1 MEKNKMTGYKT
12 IEDVEKI
19 IEIIKTRGKQNGKKY
34 IHCSDHIEATYEL
47 DDGTIEWDEDIEDE
61 LDL

>member
-1 MEKNKMTGYKT
+1 MTGYKT

-34 IHCSDHIEATYEL
+34 IHCSDRIEATYEL
-47 DDGTIEWDEDIEDE
+47 ENGDIELDEDIEDE
-61 LDL
+61 LDEPVV

>member
-1 MEKNKMTGYKT
+1 MEKNKTTGYKS

-19 IEIIKTRGKQNGKKY
+19 IAIIKTRGKQNGGKY
-34 IHCSDHIEATYEL
+34 IHCSDRIEATYEL